1 VQSTYKIQVVG
12 LARQREL
19 GPPACDGQGVPR
31 RVDLGHEAHAA
42 GRARAL
48 HVRPVCAA
56 PALVEERD
64 DARERRARCGAQ
76 TEAGVERLPAIVRA
90 VQEVRVPEVIRRV
103 QVQLVQLEERRV
115 RAQIR

>member
-19 GPPACDGQGVPR
+19 RSPACDGQGVPR
-31 RVDLGHEAHAA
+31 RVDLGDEAHAA
-42 GRARAL
+42 RRARAL
-48 HVRPVCAA
+48 HVRPVRSA

-64 DARERRARCGAQ
+64 DARERRTRRGAQ
-76 TEAGVERLPAIVRA
+76 AEAGVERLRAIVRA
-90 VQEVRVPEVIRRV
+90 VQEGRVPQVVGRV

-115 RAQIR
+115 CAQIR